1 MKEVTREMMRI
12 YGYKASN
19 EVQSKILVSKEKSHK
34 KSKTSVRNRT
44 FSSRSYFVTRSY
56 SQEQPTQYKRD
67 EKTTPTEEL
76 LKMTEL
82 MLKNN
87 YFESGNEMK

>member
-1 MKEVTREMMRI
+1 MKRSNQENDEDRP
-12 YGYKASN
+12 YGYKASK

-34 KSKTSVRNRT
+34 KLK
-44 FSSRSYFVTRSY
+44 TRSY
-56 SQEQPTQYKRD
+56 SQGQPTQYKRN
-67 EKTTPTEEL
+67 EKTIPTEEL

-87 YFESGNEMK
+87 YFEFDNEMK